1 MCPEKAK
8 KVRRR
13 TILVLLAALLAF
25 LLWQAE
31 QNLTR
36 TVLSLANARARA
48 LAVTA
53 LNSAADEVISG
64 GVGYDE
70 LMIVSRDDN
79 GQVRL
84 IQANTRALNQ
94 LATAVSLNAQARLGA
109 IENQSVLVPLGSALG
124 VPLFAGTGPGL
135 RVEILPVG
143 TVVSSVKTEF
153 QTAGINQ
160 TRHRVILTLHADVR
174 LVIPTGAAT
183 VSVVTEVA
191 IAESIIVGEVP
202 DSFVDVNNENDMLNL
217 IP

>member
-1 MCPEKAK
+1 MRPEKAK

-13 TILVLLAALLAF
+13 AILILLAALLAF

-70 LMIVSRDDN
+70 LMIVSRDDS

-84 IQANTRALNQ
+84 IQANTPALNQ

-124 VPLFAGTGPGL
+124 VPLFAGAGPDL